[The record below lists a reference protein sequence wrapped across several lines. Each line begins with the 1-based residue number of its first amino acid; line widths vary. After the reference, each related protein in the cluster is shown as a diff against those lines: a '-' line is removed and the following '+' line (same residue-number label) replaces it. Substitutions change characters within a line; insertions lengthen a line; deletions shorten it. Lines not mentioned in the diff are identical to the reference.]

1 MLLATGASA
10 QEQRPTKHVDVI
22 EVNGF
27 VDAVTLDFLQ
37 SALEDATAG
46 NAEALV
52 VQLDSTGAIAPR
64 DRLDT
69 TMFRI
74 AHSVVPVAVW
84 VGGTG
89 SPRASGD
96 ALRLVN
102 AAAVTGVGPGARVG
116 GVSGSEAVRRRT
128 VDVSAP
134 TLGDFI
140 VSLDGRRAAN
150 RTISV
155 PSEIV
160 RREGRDPQRRPLVAL
175 RFAKPGF
182 VARVLHGVTSP
193 STAYLLLL
201 VGLLLIIFEFFS
213 AGIGI
218 AGVTGAVSLA
228 LAAYGL
234 GALPTRPW
242 ALALVGLG
250 MVGFAIDLQ
259 AGAPRTWTIIGSAAL
274 AVGSVT
280 LFDGVDLPL
289 VTAALGVGGMALAMV
304 AGVPSMIRARFS
316 TPTIGRESMVG
327 ELGVAVVD
335 VDPEGTVEVR
345 GAPWKAR
352 TNRATP
358 IAGGATVRVVAID
371 GLLLEVE
378 PEEGGA
384 KEYPH

>member
-1 MLLATGASA
+1 MGVLAADAFA
-10 QEQRPTKHVDVI
+10 QDRTPPRHVDVI

-27 VDAVTLDFLQ
+27 VDSVTLDFLG
-37 SALEDATAG
+37 SALDDAAEG
-46 NAEALV
+46 GAEALV
-52 VQLDSTGAIAPR
+52 IQMDSTGEVASTR
-64 DRLDT
+64 RLDVAV
-69 TMFRI
+69 FRI
-74 AHSVVPVAVW
+74 AHAAVPVAVW

-96 ALRLVN
+96 ALRLFN
-102 AAAVTGVGPGARVG
+102 AAAVTGVGPGGRIAGLRAADAVER
-116 GVSGSEAVRRRT
+116 GVA
-128 VDVSAP
+128 DVSAP

-140 VSLDGRRAAN
+140 VALDGRASIN
-150 RTISV
+150 I

-182 VARVLHGVTSP
+182 VARMLHAVTSP
-193 STAYLLLL
+193 STAYILL
-201 VGLLLIIFEFFS
+201 VTGLILIIFEFFS

-218 AGVTGAVSLA
+218 AGVTGAAA
-228 LAAYGL
+228 LVLSAYGL

-242 ALALVGLG
+242 ALALIALG
-250 MVGFAIDLQ
+250 MIGFAIDLQ
-259 AGAPRTWTIIGSAAL
+259 AGAPRTWTAIGTAAL
-274 AVGSVT
+274 AIGSVG

-289 VTAALGVGGMALAMV
+289 ATAAIGVAGTALAVV
-304 AGVPSMIRARFS
+304 AGIPSMIRARFS

-327 ELGVAVVD
+327 ELGTATADVA
-335 VDPEGTVEVR
+335 PEGTVEVQ

-358 IAGGATVRVVAID
+358 ITRGDRVRVVGID

-378 PEEGGA
+378 PETGGA
-384 KEYPH
+384 KEFPH

>member
-1 MLLATGASA
+1 M
-10 QEQRPTKHVDVI
+10 I

-27 VDAVTLDFLQ
+27 VDAVTIDFLEE
-37 SALEDATAG
+37 SLSNAEAG
-46 NAEALV
+46 GAEALV
-52 VQLDSTGAIAPR
+52 VQMDSVGTVAPDR
-64 DRLDT
+64 RLDVAV
-69 TMFRI
+69 FRV
-74 AHSVVPVAVW
+74 AHSEVPVAVW

-89 SPRASGD
+89 SPRAGGD
-96 ALRLVN
+96 ALRLFN
-102 AAAVTGVGPGARVG
+102 AAAVTGVGPGGRIGPLSG
-116 GVSGSEAVRRRT
+116 GAAVRRG
-128 VDVSAP
+128 VADVSAP

-140 VSLDGRRAAN
+140 VSLDGRQAAG
-150 RTISV
+150 RTISIPTEV
-155 PSEIV
+155 V
-160 RREGRDPQRRPLVAL
+160 RREGRDPQRRPEVAL

-193 STAYLLLL
+193 STAYLLLV
-201 VGLLLIIFEFFS
+201 VGLVLIIFEFFS
-213 AGIGI
+213 AGIGV
-218 AGVTGAVSLA
+218 AGVAGAASLA
-228 LAAYGL
+228 LSAYGL

-242 ALALVGLG
+242 ALALIALG

-274 AVGSVT
+274 AVGSVG

-289 VTAALGVGGMALAMV
+289 ASAAIGVAGTALAVV

-327 ELGVAVVD
+327 ELGVAVGD
-335 VDPEGTVEVR
+335 VAPEGTVEVR

-358 IAGGATVRVVAID
+358 IAGGANVRVVAID